1 MQTPRILVADNDPDV
16 SSLLVEVLRMHGAAA
31 EVVPDGRAA
40 LERLKVERFDLLIC
54 DLEMPELD
62 GEGVVQALP
71 TVPEPPPTFMIS
83 GYVDEATLGR
93 LRQSQHVRAVLRK
106 PFDVVEFAQQACAVA
121 MVDRKASDL
130 VVPGVGTPPA

>member
-16 SSLLVEVLRMHGAAA
+16 SSLLVEVLRMYGATA

-40 LERLKVERFDLLIC
+40 VERLKVERFDLLIC
-54 DLEMPELD
+54 DLDMPELD
-62 GEGVVQALP
+62 GEGVVLALP

-83 GYVDEATLGR
+83 GYVDDATLGR

-121 MVDRKASDL
+121 MVGHRPAA
-130 VVPGVGTPPA
+130 VAVPLADVPPA